1 MGAQLAPCAIVRP
14 TLLLS
19 SFSPIPSP
27 FLFLLLLPPFYG
39 FITALHGFFCRLLW
53 VTLQLLW
60 RLTSPFCGLRLL
72 DGRGFLMWLGLS
84 LWHMIWRLLPTRALP
99 LERFRS
105 ESLILY
111 PPCLRLDLFKHLIVV
126 CPYAW
131 IAWPLL
137 PWLYRFEQQIIRS
150 VEDWFSVV
158 PACHLL
164 IWTSLAIDALT
175 TFLVVCKSH
184 VLGPFVAFFV
194 VAFVVYW
201 VFMCFCNGFLPRFV
215 VLSSVFEDLVAGRLP
230 FLCILVL

>member
-1 MGAQLAPCAIVRP
+1 MRP

-19 SFSPIPSP
+19 SSSPIPSP

-84 LWHMIWRLLPTRALP
+84 LWHMVWRLLSTRAL
-99 LERFRS
+99 LIERFKY
-105 ESLILY
+105 EFLLLY
-111 PPCLRLDLFKHLIVV
+111 SPCLRLDLFKLLIVV

-137 PWLYRFEQQIIRS
+137 LCLYWFEQQIIRL

-175 TFLVVCKSH
+175 TLLI
-184 VLGPFVAFFV
+184 VLQISCIGFFCFFV
-194 VAFVVYW
+194 CS
-201 VFMCFCNGFLPRFV
+201 M
-215 VLSSVFEDLVAGRLP
+215 
-230 FLCILVL
+230 